1 MSGIVFKV
9 FLPLA
14 LAFIMFGMGLTLTI
28 ADFKR
33 VISLPKATAI
43 GLINQLILLPLFG
56 LLVVTIFPLSPA
68 LTVGLLLLTFCPGGS
83 TSNMISYLAKA
94 DVALSVTLT
103 AISSLVTVITIPVF
117 LGLSIKHFMGIDQ
130 AVNILKIIPPI
141 FAIAIVPVAI
151 GMVIRAKSESTA
163 KAIEKMLGTF
173 SVGFF
178 IFIVIA
184 AIYSDRENFFVHL
197 RQVAVPVLVL
207 NIVMMAF
214 GYLSARLF
222 KVNVRQSFTISLET
236 GIQNGTL
243 AITIATTVLGN
254 AEMSVPGAVYG
265 LLMFFTVVPVVSLA
279 RKALIKEEKQV

>member
-1 MSGIVFKV
+1 MSNIVLKI

-14 LAFIMFGMGLTLTI
+14 LAFIMFGMGLTLTL

-103 AISSLVTVITIPVF
+103 AISSLVTVITIP
-117 LGLSIKHFMGIDQ
+117 IFMGLAINKFMGNE
-130 AVNILKIIPPI
+130 ASLNVLGIILPM

-151 GMVIRAKSESTA
+151 GMVIKAKSPQTA
-163 KAIEKMLGTF
+163 KSTEKILAPF
-173 SVGFF
+173 SIGFF
-178 IFIVIA
+178 VFIVVA
-184 AIYSDRENFFVHL
+184 AIYSNRANFFTQL
-197 RQVAVPVLVL
+197 RQAAVPVLVL
-207 NIVMMAF
+207 NVVMMAF
-214 GYLSARLF
+214 GYFSAKVF
-222 KVNVRQSFTISLET
+222 KVNTRQSFTIALET

-243 AITIATTVLGN
+243 AITIAASILHN
-254 AEMSVPGAVYG
+254 NEMATPGAVYG
-265 LLMFFTVVPVVSLA
+265 LLMFFTVIPVVLLA
-279 RKALIKEEKQV
+279 RKNSAKAEV